1 MSASLTFGGNE
12 TFSAPPEQVFAA
24 LTDLDRLPSLI
35 PDLVS
40 AEKVDD
46 RTLNCVVRPGFS
58 FLRGTL
64 RMTIEIVDRVSP
76 KSASMK
82 VSASGMGAQIEI
94 ASSLEIAPKDSGSA
108 LTWSA
113 TVTELKGLVA
123 TISRPLI
130 SAAADQVIRKA
141 WQRLHAELA
150 TPNQRS

>member
-1 MSASLTFGGNE
+1 MSVDLTFGGNE

-64 RMTIEIVDRVSP
+64 RMTIAIVDLVPP

-82 VSASGMGAQIEI
+82 VSASGIGAQIEI
-94 ASSLEIAPKDSGSA
+94 ASSLDIAPKDSGST

-141 WQRLHAELA
+141 WQRLQAELA
-150 TPNQRS
+150 TPNQ

>member
-1 MSASLTFGGNE
+1 MAAPLAFGGNE

-24 LTDLDRLPSLI
+24 LTDLDRLPKLI
-35 PDLVS
+35 PDVVS
-40 AEKVDD
+40 AEKIDD

-64 RMTIEIVDRVSP
+64 RMTLTIVDSDPPRT
-76 KSASMK
+76 ASMK
-82 VSASGMGAQIEI
+82 VSAIGIGAKIEI
-94 ASSLEIAPKDSGSA
+94 VSSLSIAATDAGST

-113 TVTELKGLVA
+113 SVTELKGLVA

-141 WQRLHAELA
+141 WHELSAELA
-150 TPNQRS
+150 VPNQ

>member
-1 MSASLTFGGNE
+1 MPAPLTFGGNE
-12 TFSAPPEQVFAA
+12 SFSAPPEQVFAA
-24 LTDLDRLPSLI
+24 LTNLERLPRII

-40 AEKVDD
+40 SEKVDD

-64 RMTIEIVDRVSP
+64 RMTITIVELKP
-76 KSASMK
+76 PESASMK
-82 VSASGMGAQIEI
+82 VLAAGIGAQIEVV
-94 ASSLEIAPKDSGSA
+94 SSLDVAATDSGSA
-108 LTWSA
+108 LAWSA
-113 TVTELKGLVA
+113 SVTELKGLVA

-150 TPNQRS
+150 KSKE